1 MKAVKNSKM
10 MLLIAVVAVVV
21 VGAALMMGQYQ
32 APYTT
37 PQQTT
42 TPRETVP
49 ETQPAAQQPAPAKET
64 APAPPA
70 FSVTVAT
77 EKPSYKADQNIKISG
92 TSLPETSIT
101 LEVTNQ
107 FGTTTRTR
115 LLTTDANGNYEDNFK
130 FGSKTTKGTYTVKAT
145 ASKSGYETVTATTT
159 FELTL

>member
-1 MKAVKNSKM
+1 MKAFKNSKM

-32 APYTT
+32 IPYSAPHQTVT
-37 PQQTT
+37 PA
-42 TPRETVP
+42 ETVP
-49 ETQPAAQQPAPAKET
+49 ETQPAAEQTPVQET

-70 FSVTVAT
+70 FSVTVAV
-77 EKPSYKADQNIKISG
+77 ENPSYKADQNIKISG

-130 FGSKTTKGTYTVKAT
+130 LGSKTTKGTYTVKVT
-145 ASKSGYETVTATTT
+145 ASKSGYETVSANTT